1 MLSVETLGLGKRF
14 GDFQALADCTLTV
27 AAGEVFGLLGPN
39 GAGKTTLIRL
49 LLGFMRPTS
58 GSAKVGE
65 LDVVSQS
72 VEVRR
77 QVAYLPGDARVP
89 RHMKAKGLLEFFAA
103 MHPLGNFQRSL
114 DVAERLELDLSRRV
128 AFMSTGMR
136 QKLALAVV
144 LGPSTPVLIL
154 DEPTANL
161 DPTVRGE
168 VLVMVREAQQEGRT
182 VIFSSHVLS
191 EIEDVCDRAV
201 FLKHGRLVLSQKLV
215 DLRDRH
221 LVRGVSD
228 RHLEP
233 RDFGELSSVTH
244 TQSEDGR
251 FQLDVAGQLA
261 PVLSW
266 LLNSAGDGGTGVGG
280 PRIVRDLRIEPVRLR
295 TVYDMVHRGTDGLAP
310 PSLAATLTQAANA
323 AEESHEV
330 QTPARPP
337 HYANHL
343 QQEKEA

>member
-1 MLSVETLGLGKRF
+1 MLSVETRGLGKRF
-14 GDFQALADCTLTV
+14 GDFQALVNCSLTV
-27 AAGEVFGLLGPN
+27 EAGEVFGLLGPN

-58 GSAKVGE
+58 GSATVGD
-65 LDVVSQS
+65 LDVVTQS
-72 VEVRR
+72 VQVRR

-89 RHMKAKGLLEFFAA
+89 RHMKARGLLDFFAS
-103 MHPLGNFQRSL
+103 MHPLGDFQRSL
-114 DVAERLELDLSRRV
+114 DVARRLELDLSRRV

-144 LGPSTPVLIL
+144 LGPRTPLVIL

-201 FLKHGRLVLSQKLV
+201 FLKHGHLVLSQRLV

-221 LVRGVSD
+221 LVRGICDARLNPV
-228 RHLEP
+228 
-233 RDFGELSSVTH
+233 DFGEHSTVTS
-244 TQSEDGR
+244 TQTDDGK
-251 FQLDVAGQLA
+251 FQMDVAGQLA
-261 PVLSW
+261 PVLRW
-266 LLNSAGDGGTGVGG
+266 LLDSSDDSNSRKVQ
-280 PRIVRDLRIEPVRLR
+280 DLRIEPVRLR
-295 TVYDMVHRGTDGLAP
+295 TVYNMVHQRAG
-310 PSLAATLTQAANA
+310 N
-323 AEESHEV
+323 EV
-330 QTPARPP
+330 
-337 HYANHL
+337 
-343 QQEKEA
+343 